1 MKSVFTDMTQAQPL
15 SPVYHGYYQFSSWN
29 LSYPLDEVP
38 DSRAYR
44 FGKVLCSVLSTIST
58 DALVAHEI
66 RERLVS
72 HDADLKPIL
81 TEDGFFLKRIHEELQ
96 KSKNAIPTSLEDIRA
111 LSKSSILQEIQE
123 HKMAIRNSPLAQY
136 LDKFLIPR
144 KEDFTAAENIFDD
157 YANNDLAIL
166 SIIKNEAHPEWL
178 TVISLESLLVG
189 TLYQPLDCPNEKYN
203 LADEWSV
210 SEEVF
215 HACCVYVLHHPD
227 EYDDWRKHKLAYL
240 RNKKYLMSFTDQ
252 ELYTFPIFY
261 IYDLINNGVILPI
274 VFDIIGDNAI
284 DSQVRYFVHDTM
296 VSVCS
301 DDLNNLRFLQ
311 KHADDYKYINGTAL
325 SFWPWYYPD
334 IKEAFL
340 AYYKDV
346 IGSQV
351 IQEKGVYSFIDS
363 CLPFIVEQVLPEIE
377 NANQAVG
384 LIILI
389 QNARKFSP
397 KWEST
402 KFESFKTQMERILHL
417 EVFHKSIQNVRGNN
431 DATKMAARRLL
442 EKYQVLK
449 EYTNAPER

>member
-1 MKSVFTDMTQAQPL
+1 MTQAQPL
-15 SPVYHGYYQFSSWN
+15 SPVYNSYYQFCSWN
-29 LSYPLDEVP
+29 LSYPLEDVP
-38 DSRAYR
+38 DSGNYR
-44 FGKVLCSVLSTIST
+44 FGKILCSVLSTIST
-58 DALVAHEI
+58 DALAAHEI
-66 RERLVS
+66 RKRLVS
-72 HDADLKPIL
+72 RDADLKPFL
-81 TEDGFFLKRIHEELQ
+81 TEDDFLLKRIHEELQ
-96 KSKNAIPTSLEDIRA
+96 KSKAAIPLTLDDIRVSA
-111 LSKSSILQEIQE
+111 TDIVQEINA
-123 HKMAIRNSPLAQY
+123 HKAAIRNSPLAQY

-144 KEDFTAAENIFDD
+144 KLDYTAAENIFDD

-166 SIIKNEAHPEWL
+166 SFIKNEARPKWL

-189 TLYQPLDCPNEKYN
+189 TLYQPLDCPDEKYN
-203 LADEWSV
+203 LVDEWSV

-215 HACCVYVLHHPD
+215 HACCVYVLHHLD

-261 IYDLINNGVILPI
+261 IYDLINNGVILPT

-284 DSQVRYFVHDTM
+284 DSQVRYFIHDTM
-296 VSVCS
+296 VSACT
-301 DDLNNLRFLQ
+301 DDMTNLRILQ
-311 KHADDYKYINGTAL
+311 KHADDYKYINGIAL
-325 SFWPWYYPD
+325 SFWPWYYPY

-351 IQEKGVYSFIDS
+351 ILEKGVYSFVDS

-402 KFESFKTQMERILHL
+402 KFESFKTQMEKILHL
-417 EVFHKSIQNVRGNN
+417 EMFHKSIQNVRGNN